1 MQYYQNKFCSMG
13 GMLEASVTSRKRSRF
28 FCFRLAG
35 SPCKARFYNPSKP
48 KPGLQVAS
56 DLTGSKIRLQDQ
68 EKPTF
73 FFPYQFLLRDMMKLG
88 KAPANAMLVVFI
100 LKGRPSNQLI

>member
-1 MQYYQNKFCSMG
+1 MQYYQNKFCGMG

-28 FCFRLAG
+28 FALSSPAG

-73 FFPYQFLLRDMMKLG
+73 F
-88 KAPANAMLVVFI
+88 
-100 LKGRPSNQLI
+100 SLISSFSEI